1 MKGFPLGLSLRE
13 RRKATRKWAIAVAK
27 NASPEINL
35 YYLTFCLLLSPSPEI
50 VYLGSDWPI
59 SQCVPQLCLVC
70 FIIIEYCPV
79 LSQ

>member
-13 RRKATRKWAIAVAK
+13 RRKATRKWPIAVAK
-27 NASPEINL
+27 INL
-35 YYLTFCLLLSPSPEI
+35 YYLTVCLLLSPSPKI
-50 VYLGSDWPI
+50 VYLGSDWPAI